1 MEGILQTVGGIILAV
16 IALMVMVV
24 IHELGHYTVGKILGF
39 KINEFSIGFGKAI
52 LKKKM
57 KSGEDFSIRVI
68 PFGGY
73 CAFEGEDEDNSD
85 PRAFNNQKPWKR
97 LLVLAAGATF
107 NLISAILIISLTF
120 TFYGDIL
127 PCATVESAY
136 VQEDSAFKDNDIIIS
151 IDDNH
156 FSFFNS
162 EFQHSFSEGKHTAIV
177 RRLSEDGT
185 RYEVEITFDGEKYG
199 FIERSSL
206 ELYAYY
212 LYKNG
217 DVADGFENFEFDES
231 FADVSDADL
240 ENNYNWV
247 KTFIERGNCVQY
259 KFYRVKF
266 SFFAAIGRGFV
277 SSFRIVGLVFSTFI
291 GLFTG
296 GTPVSDLGGPIT
308 IITMLGES
316 AIINPASLMYF
327 VCLISAN
334 LAVFNMLPIPS
345 LDGSRILF
353 VAIEWIRGKPVSR
366 KIEGLIHF
374 IGLILIFGFAIIV
387 DVLRLF
393 K

>member
-1 MEGILQTVGGIILAV
+1 MDFFQMVGGIILA
-16 IALMVMVV
+16 ILALMFMVV
-24 IHELGHYTVGKILGF
+24 IHELGHYAVGKLLKF
-39 KINEFSIGFGKAI
+39 KINEFSIGFGKA
-52 LKKKM
+52 LFKRKM
-57 KSGEDFSIRVI
+57 KSGEIFSLRLV

-73 CAFEGEDEDNSD
+73 CAFEGEDENNSD
-85 PRAFNNQKPWKR
+85 PMAFNNQKPWKR

-107 NLISAILIISLTF
+107 NLVSAILIISLTF

-127 PCATVESAY
+127 PCASVESGY
-136 VQEDSAFKDNDIIIS
+136 VQENSVFKEGDIILS
-151 IDDNH
+151 IDDTH

-162 EFQHSFSEGKHTAIV
+162 EFKHTFQEGEHTAVV
-177 RRLSEDGT
+177 RRLGDDGK
-185 RYEVEITFDGEKYG
+185 RYEAVIKFDGSEYG

-217 DVADGFENFEFDES
+217 EVADGFENFEFGEAFSEISDEN
-231 FADVSDADL
+231 L
-240 ENNYNWV
+240 EKNYNSV
-247 KTFIERGNCVQY
+247 CELIKRGNCVQY

-266 SFFAAIGRGFV
+266 SFFSAIGRGFD
-277 SSFRIVGLVFSTFI
+277 STFKIVGLVFSTFV

-316 AIINPASLMYF
+316 ASINPASLMYF

-345 LDGSRILF
+345 LDGSRMLF
-353 VAIEWIRGKPVSR
+353 VAIEWIRRKPVSR
-366 KIEGLIHF
+366 KIEGVVHF
-374 IGLILIFGFAIIV
+374 VGLIIIFGFAIIV